1 MKVSPLAPPHSQ
13 PFKPIRTIAE
23 AEEAVAGARDR
34 LDLHVADYQSAL
46 RQKKLAF
53 GGLVGGLGV
62 GVSAGLLLKSVSPA
76 LALGVAAAGTVGAIA
91 SGWILV
97 SADMR
102 ATERAIE
109 FPFRKSEV
117 KLYEDLL
124 KTVEKQVE
132 DKLAKDAAARAE
144 MAKLASFGHTD
155 SKKHLET
162 EVGYLVINGTLVPV
176 ED

>member
-1 MKVSPLAPPHSQ
+1 MKIANLAPPHSQ

-34 LDLHVADYQSAL
+34 LDLHVADYQSAV

-53 GGLVGGLGV
+53 GGLVGGMGV
-62 GVSAGLLLKSVSPA
+62 GIGAGLLLKSVSPA
-76 LALGVAAAGTVGAIA
+76 LALGVAAAGTVGAMA
-91 SGWILV
+91 SAWVMV

-144 MAKLASFGHTD
+144 MAKLASFGQND

-162 EVGYLVINGTLVPV
+162 DIGYLVVNGTLVPIQ
-176 ED
+176 D